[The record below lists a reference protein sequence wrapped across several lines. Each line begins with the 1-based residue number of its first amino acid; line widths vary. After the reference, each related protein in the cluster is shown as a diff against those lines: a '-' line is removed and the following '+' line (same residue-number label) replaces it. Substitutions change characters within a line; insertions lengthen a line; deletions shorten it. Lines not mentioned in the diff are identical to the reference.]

1 MKGSLFPRKF
11 KFAGYVLIVL
21 GFISGY
27 LYFLGGKP
35 DFLTLPIFA
44 AITSYAETRY
54 MVLAQTNLLDEISA
68 VFILIGLIFVG
79 FSEVKNESAEIKS
92 IRIKALILSVY
103 STTVF
108 WIIVF
113 LLIYG
118 WTIFIFS
125 TFVFYVYLLIYIS
138 IFNYLLF
145 KLKSEIL
152 KTN

>member
-1 MKGSLFPRKF
+1 MNGILFPRKF

-21 GFISGY
+21 GLISAY

-35 DFLTLPIFA
+35 DFLTSPIFA
-44 AITSYAETRY
+44 VITSYAETRY
-54 MVLAQTNLLDEISA
+54 LVLAQTNLLDEIAA
-68 VFILIGLIFVG
+68 VFLLTGLIFIG

-103 STTVF
+103 FTASF

-125 TFVFYVYLLIYIS
+125 TFVFYVYLLLYFG

-145 KLKSEIL
+145 KQKNQ
-152 KTN
+152 KP